1 MERIITKLTSKG
13 QTTIPKQVRESL
25 GLSTGD
31 ALTFEIREGEV
42 IVRKL
47 PSVDLAWDRAVG
59 TTLSEW
65 HDSLDDE
72 L

>member
-1 MERIITKLTSKG
+1 MERIITKLTSRG

-65 HDSLDDE
+65 HDNLDDE